1 VNEFIVIKSNT
12 KKLTKVDLKNS
23 KN

>member
-12 KKLTKVDLKNS
+12 KKLTKVDLENS